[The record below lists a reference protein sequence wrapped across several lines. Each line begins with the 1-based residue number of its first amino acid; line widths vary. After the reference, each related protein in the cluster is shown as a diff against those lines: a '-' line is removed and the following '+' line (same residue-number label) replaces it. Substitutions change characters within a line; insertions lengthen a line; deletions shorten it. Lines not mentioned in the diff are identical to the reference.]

1 MDVLYNLFDR
11 IAYIC
16 NIPYTRTS
24 FSYIPCKSFKKDI
37 YISNLDLLNNFLRLW
52 MECKKHGLSLHIHTV
67 NHIPMIGW
75 YKLAF
80 MHSDHVSIDIYAIQR
95 DLFDNR
101 WYIVNETARDLCS
114 KKYLLD
120 SEFVVYS

>member
-1 MDVLYNLFDR
+1 MESLYYLFDK
-11 IAYIC
+11 IANTC

-24 FSYIPCKSFKKDI
+24 FSYLTHRTIQKDI

-52 MECKKHGLSLHIHTV
+52 MECKKHGLSLHIHMV
-67 NHIPMIGW
+67 DHIPMIGW
-75 YKLAF
+75 YKLSF
-80 MHSDHVSIDIYAIQR
+80 IHSNSADIDIYAIQR